1 LNAFVVFIRRPVFAT
16 MVTAFMVVIGLL
28 SYARLG
34 VDQFPNIDLP
44 IVGIW
49 TTLRGASPLEIETQ
63 VTKPI
68 EEAVNTIGGID
79 ELRSY
84 SLEGVSYISV
94 SFELDKD
101 RDEVTQ
107 DVRDRVAMAMRL
119 LPTGTDP
126 PVVRRFDVDSWPVAG
141 LAVYG
146 PRDQRELREL
156 TDKQIRP
163 MLETVDGVGA
173 IDVFGGWKRAVNIV
187 LNGSKLQALGLS
199 VREVAA
205 AIRAQHVDIPG
216 GRIQRGELELGLR
229 TMARFTKVADFNG
242 LVLAERQGRQ
252 VTLSDVGWAEDTYED
267 PRTVTRVW
275 SSDDGLFQ
283 PAAVMMVRKQSGV
296 NTLELVD
303 RVLARLETVRNS
315 IPADIRV
322 EPIFES
328 GTFIRRTINEVKLH
342 LVLGAILASLVCFLF
357 IRDWRATLIAGLAI
371 PTSIITTFA
380 FIKAMGYTLN
390 NMTMMALTMSVGI
403 VIDDAIVVL
412 ENIYR
417 QMDENHRP
425 PKEAAIEGLKEIAL
439 AVMAT
444 TTSLVVIFL
453 PIAFMQGRPG
463 RFIQSFGVT
472 VAFAIMV
479 SLLVSFVATPMLCSK
494 WLRPRTEKRRNRFYE
509 VIDYIWG
516 HLLRWSLRH
525 RWKTVFIAVGLF
537 LSTFVISKA
546 LGTDFMPTDDRSMF
560 TVKVEFPEG
569 TSLRESNE
577 KFRQIELDM
586 SRLRGVKG
594 MLAVVGDVNMGAEDV
609 TKGTIFVSLV
619 DLEERKFSQ
628 QEVMADAR
636 ALRKKYVGAK
646 VVVSEMHGIGGPM
659 PVNFDIKGPDLDELY
674 RLSNQYMDEMAKI
687 PAIQDIDSSLS
698 KRSPELQVVVDR
710 PRASDQ
716 GVRIGE
722 MALSLQAMVG
732 GVRIGRFQEG
742 PEQYDIWIRVREPDR
757 SGSRPISLLPMGS
770 LRGSGPVGLQ
780 HMAGFREGRGPVQ
793 IKRLDRQRTVNI
805 TAGLDG
811 MDLGSAMRE
820 IGGIMRKVK
829 FPQGYSFE
837 IGGQGKVFQQMFS
850 NFAVAFGLAFLF
862 MYMILAAQFES
873 FLHPI
878 TILLSLPLAIPCA
891 LLSLLILGESFN
903 MYSGLGLLMLFGV
916 VKKNGILQ
924 IDYTNTLRSRGLPRD
939 EAILQANHVR
949 LRPILMTTLT
959 LIVGMIPI
967 ALGKGPGSGSRASM
981 AKVII
986 GGQALSLV
994 ISLLIV
1000 PVAYSLF
1007 DDLGQKLR
1015 YRFSQGLWRVL
1026 AWLLSGLPVSAVCPS
1041 CRRETGIKEGRCG
1054 ACGAPADFRAL
1065 GMGRLVR
1072 QRVWLIFLGV
1082 VALAG
1087 AALVSFSGG
1096 GPPGGPPRGPPGP
1109 MAASGPPGAPPSAS
1123 ASGVAAKAGSP
1134 PAAAAQATAKA
1145 GPPQPGGP
1153 PAGAPV
1159 AGSPP
1164 GPSGP
1169 SVAGLPAGMPGAQPP
1184 VLLLFSG
1191 AGAILMVFLGL
1202 WWWARRALLGAAM
1215 AALLT
1220 YLAAQGVLFVLVG
1233 PIVLNAMPLQI
1244 FSLWILLR
1252 LVGAGVFA
1260 RRLRRAPEAPGPSAP
1275 SEFGFAGGSP

>member
-16 MVTAFMVVIGLL
+16 MVTAFLVVIGLL

-34 VDQFPNIDLP
+34 VDQFPNVDLP

-79 ELRSY
+79 ELRSF
-84 SLEGVSYISV
+84 SLEGVSYVSV

-107 DVRDRVAMAMRL
+107 DVRDRVAMAMRF
-119 LPTGTDP
+119 LPSGTDP

-141 LAVYG
+141 VAVYG

-156 TDKQIRP
+156 TDKRIRP

-173 IDVFGGWKRAVNIV
+173 VDVFGGWKRAINIV
-187 LNGSKLQALGLS
+187 LDGSKLEALGLS

-216 GRIQRGELELGLR
+216 GRIQRGDLELGLR
-229 TMARFTKVADFNG
+229 TMARFTRVADLAG
-242 LVLAERQGRQ
+242 LVLAQRQGRQ
-252 VTLSDVGWAEDTYED
+252 ITLSDVGWAEDSYED
-267 PRTVTRVW
+267 PRAVTRVW
-275 SSDDGLFQ
+275 SADDGLFQ
-283 PAAVMMVRKQSGV
+283 PASVMMIRKQSGV

-303 RVLARLETVRNS
+303 RVLARLETVRS
-315 IPADIRV
+315 AIPPDLRV

-328 GTFIRRTINEVKLH
+328 GTFIRRSINEVKIH

-380 FIKAMGYTLN
+380 FIKAMGFTLN

-417 QMDENHRP
+417 QMDENRRP

-453 PIAFMQGRPG
+453 PIAFLQGRPG
-463 RFIQSFGVT
+463 RFIHSFGVT
-472 VAFAIMV
+472 VAFATMV
-479 SLLVSFVATPMLCSK
+479 SLLISFVATPMLCSK
-494 WLRPRTEKRRNRFYE
+494 WLKLRTGKRRNRFYE
-509 VIDYIWG
+509 VIDSLWG

-525 RWKTVFIAVGLF
+525 RWKTVFVALGLF
-537 LSTFVISKA
+537 LSTFVLAKA
-546 LGTDFMPTDDRSMF
+546 LGTEFLPQDDRSMF
-560 TVKVEFPEG
+560 TIKVELPEG

-577 KFRQIELDM
+577 KFRQIELDV

-594 MLAVVGDVNMGAEDV
+594 MLTVVGDAGMGAEDV

-619 DLEERKFSQ
+619 DLEERDFSQ
-628 QEVMADAR
+628 DEVMADAR
-636 ALRKKYVGAK
+636 KLRHKYVGAK
-646 VVVSEMHGIGGPM
+646 LVVSQMHGIGGPM
-659 PVNFDIKGPDLDELY
+659 PINFDITGPDLDELY
-674 RLSNQYMDEMAKI
+674 RLSNLFMDEMAKI
-687 PAIQDIDSSLS
+687 PAIRDIESSLS
-698 KRSPELQVVVDR
+698 KRSPELQVLVDR
-710 PRASDQ
+710 ARASDQ

-722 MALSLQAMVG
+722 MALSLQALVG

-757 SGSRPISLLPMGS
+757 SGSGPISLLPMGS
-770 LRGSGPVGLQ
+770 QRGTGPVGLR
-780 HMAGFREGRGPVQ
+780 HMAGFREGRGPLQ
-793 IKRLDRQRTVNI
+793 IKRLDRQRSVNI
-805 TAGLDG
+805 TAGLEG
-811 MDLGSAMRE
+811 MDLGSAMKE
-820 IGGIMRKVK
+820 IGGIARKIK
-829 FPQGYSFE
+829 FPGGYKFE
-837 IGGQGKVFQQMFS
+837 FGGQGKVFQQMFS
-850 NFAVAFGLAFLF
+850 SFALAFGLAFLF

-878 TILLSLPLAIPCA
+878 TILLSLPLAVPCA
-891 LLSLLILGESFN
+891 LFSLLILGESFN
-903 MYSGLGLLMLFGV
+903 MYSGLGLLILFGV

-924 IDYTNTLRSRGLPRD
+924 IDYTNTLRSRGVPRD
-939 EAILQANHVR
+939 EAILRANHAR

-967 ALGKGPGSGSRASM
+967 ALGKGPGSGTRASM

-1007 DDLGQKLR
+1007 DDLGKKLR
-1015 YRFSQGLWRVL
+1015 FRFSQGLWRAL
-1026 AWLLSGLPVSAVCPS
+1026 AWILSGLPVSVVCPS
-1041 CRRETGIKEGRCG
+1041 CREETGVEQGRCG
-1054 ACGAPADFRAL
+1054 ACGAPADLRAL
-1065 GMGRLVR
+1065 GLGRLVH
-1072 QRVWLIFLGV
+1072 QRVWLLFLGV
-1082 VALAG
+1082 VALLG
-1087 AALVSFSGG
+1087 AALTVFGQG
-1096 GPPGGPPRGPPGP
+1096 GPPGG
-1109 MAASGPPGAPPSAS
+1109 AAMGPPGAA
-1123 ASGVAAKAGSP
+1123 
-1134 PAAAAQATAKA
+1134 PAFS
-1145 GPPQPGGP
+1145 PGGP
-1153 PAGAPV
+1153 GAELPIVPV
-1159 AGSPP
+1159 F
-1164 GPSGP
+1164 
-1169 SVAGLPAGMPGAQPP
+1169 V
-1184 VLLLFSG
+1184 G
-1191 AGAILMVFLGL
+1191 AGGLSLVFWGL
-1202 WWWARRALLGAAM
+1202 WWWARRALLGAALVG
-1215 AALLT
+1215 LLAF
-1220 YLAAQGVLFVLVG
+1220 LVVQGVLFAWVG
-1233 PIVLNAMPLQI
+1233 PLGIKAMPLQI

-1252 LVGAGVFA
+1252 LVGAGVSA
-1260 RRLRRAPEAPGPSAP
+1260 RRLRRGPGAPGPSARG
-1275 SEFGFAGGSP
+1275 ELGLAGGRS